1 MLCRDE
7 QLQREHTRTC
17 HVERMRDISVLCVT
31 EFHLTIKLLS
41 FIYLTVILF
50 LLFDA
55 KSNKNFGTR
64 AQQSLVPLAR

>member
-1 MLCRDE
+1 MAKR
-7 QLQREHTRTC
+7 QFRRELKHSHPC
-17 HVERMRDISVLCVT
+17 HIERMRDISVLRVT
-31 EFHLTIKLLS
+31 DVHLTVMLLS
-41 FIYLTVILF
+41 FIYFTVILS

>member
-1 MLCRDE
+1 MAKR
-7 QLQREHTRTC
+7 QFRRELKHVRPC
-17 HVERMRDISVLCVT
+17 HVDRSGDISVLCVT
-31 EFHLTIKLLS
+31 EVHLTLMLLS
-41 FIYLTVILF
+41 FIYFTVILS